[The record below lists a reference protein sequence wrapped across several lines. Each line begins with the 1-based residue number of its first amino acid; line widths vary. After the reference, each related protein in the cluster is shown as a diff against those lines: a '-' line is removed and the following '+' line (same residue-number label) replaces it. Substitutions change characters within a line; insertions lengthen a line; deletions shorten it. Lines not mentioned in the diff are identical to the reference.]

1 MKQVYAA
8 LARLVNYAQL
18 RLGLD
23 ARDALFARNSALGA
37 LGLES
42 YEDVEVAPY
51 ANESCAKLLEEL
63 MNAAKEAKLIEEGE
77 EERIGDGVMGALM
90 LAPSV
95 VDDVFATIKA
105 KSSKEATAWLYEYSV
120 LSDYVKKEKLDKNP
134 RFDAENGLVIT
145 INKSKPEFRDPKK
158 AASGNATKGGY
169 PKCSICRDNEG
180 FFGRNKRTLRT
191 VALRLNGE
199 DWFWQYSP
207 YGYFH
212 EHGIAV
218 NAKHIPMHV
227 DKDTFKRLL
236 DFVDQFPHYF
246 IGCNAALPRIGG
258 SVLAHD
264 HYQGGGETL
273 PLHRAPIKIAL
284 KHPKFKKCSVGVLD
298 WPGTTVRI
306 VGKKR
311 DQIVEVAEIIREAW
325 VGYTNEELGIIAADT
340 EGEHSAVSPT
350 VIKTEKGYEMNL
362 ILRNN
367 ITTEQYPDG
376 VFHAHPEFHVIKK
389 ESIGLIEAQGLFI
402 LPGRLEA
409 EMAQIEKLLVE
420 GKKLPKEMA
429 DFELVFNEMKAMRET
444 FTEEEAKEA
453 TKAELASVC
462 ERILQNTAVFKTP
475 EETAKFLLERG
486 FENG

>member
-1 MKQVYAA
+1 MKKVYAA
-8 LARLVNYAQL
+8 IARLVEYAQT

-23 ARDALFARNSALGA
+23 ARDALFARNSALGI

-42 YEDVEVAPY
+42 YEDVETAPY
-51 ANESCAKLLEEL
+51 AGETCAQLLDELFDCAKAAGL
-63 MNAAKEAKLIEEGE
+63 MEDGE

-90 LAPSV
+90 LSPSA
-95 VDDVFATIKA
+95 VDEKFSALCKESTKKATD
-105 KSSKEATAWLYEYSV
+105 WLYEYSV
-120 LSDYVKKEKLDKNP
+120 ESDYVKKAKLDKNP
-134 RFDAENGLVIT
+134 RFDADNGLIIT
-145 INKSKPEFRDPKK
+145 INKAKPEFRDPKK

-191 VALRLNGE
+191 VSIRMGNE

-207 YGYFH
+207 YGYFY

-218 NAKHIPMHV
+218 NCKHIPMHV
-227 DKDTFKRLL
+227 DAETFINLL
-236 DFVDQFPHYF
+236 DFVDQFPQYF
-246 IGCNAALPRIGG
+246 IGCNAPLPRIGG

-273 PLHRAPIKIAL
+273 PLHRAGVKIKL
-284 KHPKFKKCSVGVLD
+284 KHPQYPACEVGVLD

-306 VGKKR
+306 SGKDR
-311 DQIVEVAEIIREAW
+311 AQVAALAEVVRAAW
-325 VGYTNEELGIIAADT
+325 VSYDNADLGIVSEDKD
-340 EGEHSAVSPT
+340 GVHSAVSPT

-402 LPGRLEA
+402 LPGRLEGQMK
-409 EMAQIEKLLVE
+409 EIENLLVS
-420 GKKLPKEMA
+420 GKDLPEEMEE
-429 DFELVFNEMKAMRET
+429 FSLVFNEMKAMRSS
-444 FTEEEAKEA
+444 FTKEEAEA
-453 TKAELASVC
+453 ATRVELASVC
-462 ERILQNTAVFKTP
+462 ERILQNTAVFKTH

-486 FENG
+486 FEND